1 MKSVELDGSRRDGT
15 GKGPARRM
23 RAQGRIPAIIY
34 GGDSQTPI
42 SVPTRELEAILR
54 HAQSTSLLIQIRLGE
69 SQQVRTL
76 LKEVQRDPVYS
87 RLVHADFQEI
97 HEGSRLR
104 VTVPV
109 HLVGLPI
116 GVKDQGGVLD
126 HVLRELD
133 IECLPDAI
141 PDVFEV
147 DVSHL
152 LKGVAVHVH
161 EMTAPAGAIIRNPAD
176 SVVATVTGRALEAVA
191 EVEAGAPAAE
201 GAEAEKKEGGAEEGQ
216 S

>member
-1 MKSVELDGSRRDGT
+1 
-15 GKGPARRM
+15 M

-42 SVPTRELEAILR
+42 SVPMRELEAILR

-161 EMTAPAGAIIRNPAD
+161 EMTAPAGATIRNPAD

-191 EVEAGAPAAE
+191 EAEAGAPAAE
-201 GAEAEKKEGGAEEGQ
+201 GAEIEKKEGGAEEGQ